1 MYRVPVISPNGKP
14 LMPAKPSRVRRWL
27 KAGKAR
33 VYRNDLNT
41 FAIQLLEEPSGEEV
55 QPISVGIDPGKH
67 FSGVGVQSSKFTL
80 WTAHLILPFETVKK
94 RMEQRRL
101 MRRNRRGRRINRKL
115 PYHQRAHRQKRFN
128 NRRGNKLPPSIR
140 ANRQLELRV
149 VKELMELYPISQIVY
164 EIVKADVDKTKRK
177 SAKSGRG
184 FSPVMAGQNYQLKW
198 LSELAPTVTRFG
210 WQTANLRNV
219 LRLEKQKHSKGDLIP
234 ATHAVDGVALAAH
247 AFTEYQTGYHYGH
260 WVGKVTI
267 TNAPF
272 TVSWRS
278 RSWGEPRGFQGA
290 DTGSAH
296 SPSPRPRCTAIRRPP
311 ISRRQLHLMVQA
323 LGGVRRKYGGTTTRH
338 HVRKGDFVKAVKA
351 GETYYGWVSGDTAKQ
366 ISVSSFCWKRLGQ
379 FTASK
384 VVLLARAT
392 GLICK
397 QETGFRASSY

>member
-1 MYRVPVISPNGKP
+1 MYRVPVISSNGKP

-27 KAGKAR
+27 KAGIAQ
-33 VYRNDLNT
+33 VYRNDLNR
-41 FAIQLLEEPSGEEV
+41 FAVQLLEEPSGEEV
-55 QPISVGIDPGKH
+55 QPISIGIDPGKH

-101 MRRNRRGRRINRKL
+101 MRRSRRGRRINRKL
-115 PYHQRAHRQKRFN
+115 PYHQRAHRQKRLT
-128 NRRGNKLPPSIR
+128 NRRGNKLAPSIR

-149 VKELMELYPISQIVY
+149 VKELMQLYPVSQIVY
-164 EIVKADVDKTKRK
+164 EVVKADVDQSKRK
-177 SAKSGRG
+177 SAKSGRD
-184 FSPVMAGQNYQLKW
+184 FSPVMVGQNYQLKW
-198 LSELAPTVTRFG
+198 LSELAPTITRFG

-219 LRLEKQKHSKGDLIP
+219 LSLEKQKDSKGDAIP

-260 WVGKVTI
+260 WVGAVQI

-272 TVSWRS
+272 TV
-278 RSWGEPRGFQGA
+278 
-290 DTGSAH
+290 
-296 SPSPRPRCTAIRRPP
+296 IRRPP
-311 ISRRQLHLMVQA
+311 ISRRQLHLMVPA

-351 GETYYGWVSGDTAKQ
+351 GVTYYGWVSGDTARQ
-366 ISVSSFCWKRLGQ
+366 ISVSNFDWKRLGQ

-397 QETGFRASSY
+397 QETEFRAGNY